1 MSKGTKKEN
10 QPTTTNDEYSAIP
23 KQILTLITKCATEKA
38 VEIFDA
44 KTAERRERM
53 KDNRKKNTKLILK
66 KYRSLKSYAGN
77 AVSELT
83 QLLSEEE
90 VVYLESM
97 GMDNLE
103 SQKVE
108 SIKDRV
114 MFTNTV
120 MGHVDTML
128 NLYKDKCLSP
138 GREDSARRW
147 RVLESMYLSETYM
160 TAEEIAEREYIN
172 ERTVFKDLDIAVG
185 DLAGLF
191 FGIDLSDLIWL

>member
-1 MSKGTKKEN
+1 MSKEKKEK
-10 QPTTTNDEYSAIP
+10 QVITADDEYSAIP
-23 KQILTLITKCATEKA
+23 KQILTLIAKCVTEKA
-38 VEIFDA
+38 IEIFDA
-44 KTAERRERM
+44 QTLERRERM

-66 KYRSLKSYAGN
+66 KYRNLKSYAGN
-77 AVSELT
+77 AVSKLV

-103 SQKVE
+103 SQKVG

-128 NLYKDKCLSP
+128 ALYKDKCLKS
-138 GREDSARRW
+138 GKEETARRW
-147 RVLESMYLSETYM
+147 RVLEAMYLSDTYT
-160 TAEEIAEREYIN
+160 TAEEIAEAEYIN
-172 ERTVFKDLDIAVG
+172 ERTVFKDLDIAVS

-191 FGIDLSDLIWL
+191 FGIDLSDLIWI